1 MKNILI
7 YYEGESE
14 LIYINKLKQ
23 LYNISKKHLKLET
36 KKEQISIKL
45 INTAFY
51 ELKLNDYDFVFIVCD
66 REEDIDRI
74 KVLDN
79 CENELNKKNKTAS
92 RASKDKIRILVSNP
106 SFEIWLLLHFKNFYC
121 KNYINIQLKN
131 ELSKVFDN
139 EYVKANEVW
148 LNKLFVKINNDV
160 EQAIINS
167 NKNNE
172 VNKKENM
179 EKYYYSETYFQELVE
194 FIKNN
199 KNN

>member
-23 LYNISKKHLKLET
+23 LYNISKKYLKLET

-45 INTAFY
+45 INSAFY
-51 ELKLNDYDFVFIVCD
+51 ELKINDYDFVFIVCD
-66 REEDIDRI
+66 REENFDRI
-74 KVLDN
+74 KVLND

-92 RASKDKIRILVSNP
+92 RASKDKIKILVSNP
-106 SFEIWLLLHFKNFYC
+106 SFEVWLLLHFKYFCYKNFT
-121 KNYINIQLKN
+121 NIQLKN
-131 ELSKVFDN
+131 ELTKILNSG
-139 EYVKANEVW
+139 YVKANEIW
-148 LNKLFVKINNDV
+148 LNKLFEKIENV
-160 EQAIINS
+160 ELGIINS

-172 VNKKENM
+172 LNKKENM
-179 EKYYYSETYFQELVE
+179 EKYYYSETYFQELIE

-199 KNN
+199 KK